1 MRSSRVFVAAAVFA
15 LTAWLSACGGGGK
28 KAAPANQVPTS
39 NAGLDQSAFKSATVT
54 LDGSASTDPDGNALA
69 YRWTQTAGAAVSLSS
84 GTTSRPTF
92 TAPAASGVL
101 TFSLVVNDG
110 HADSIADTIQ
120 VSVANR
126 APSASA
132 GADAAAD
139 AGTLFTLDGL
149 GSTDA
154 DHDTLTYT
162 WTQLAGPAVTLTTVA
177 PGRAR
182 FTAPSQIAHLE
193 FGLVANDGEAASAQD
208 IVAIDVHVSFPN
220 QPPVAYV
227 YGDFTAPKRGV
238 VTLAGGGYDPDG
250 SPVSFLW
257 RQVSGPTI
265 TLADAGTPNASF
277 TAPGQPAT
285 LVFELVASDGQSVSE
300 PQRMT
305 VTVQNFAPAI
315 YLALGPDAP
324 RTLVDLVVDAD
335 IADGDNDPLT
345 VTYAWTRNGTVV
357 PAVTGKVFPASETT
371 RGDVIAVT
379 VTANDGTDS
388 TSVDAST
395 TIEDSPPTLAANAP
409 ADVNFGDTVSFQ
421 VTASGDDDGDPLG
434 NFIVTLGPAGF
445 DVSGAGAV
453 TWQARLPMFDDYV
466 DIAWSVGVEDAPTA
480 IVNGTIRVH
489 HAARQMPFMRNGGT
503 VPQNREQMLVTDLD
517 ADGVDEILVTDG
529 RSLSTSHK
537 VGAGFEQDW
546 AYPFNLSGQQ
556 NGISAIAAGNV
567 AGDAK
572 QEIFVATEGRIR
584 ELDGV
589 TRKVV
594 HEYAN
599 EQIVSCYAL
608 RVVDLEGDGPKEVVC
623 LAGSDPYYY
632 SSGATMLVVLNAAD
646 LSLKAIINQT
656 GLGISMAVG
665 NVDADAA
672 TEIVTAGGY
681 VFDGATRLNEWA
693 YGPQFGTVVD
703 TGDIDGD
710 GVAEIVALNYD
721 FVRVFSAVTRTQR
734 GQVTSGYCCGMQE
747 VRVADIGG
755 DARREV
761 IIGDSQWG
769 NISAFRYNAGTQVFD
784 PLFTLSSQDYGISG
798 IAVGNLD
805 ADTAVEIVWG
815 TGVASSGPDK
825 LIVAE
830 VATPTSLMVEWN
842 SGDVGQFY
850 GPISGGHLARTA
862 AGTRRLMFA
871 ASSNV
876 GFSSGMRLF
885 ALDPLN
891 AATTHSSLIGTNYTG
906 ASGIDVGD
914 TDGDNI
920 DEVFVASADGYA
932 PFYTTYDFASD
943 TRKWSSPN
951 GYSSAVGIAQA
962 DVSGDGH
969 VDFAVMGADSRV
981 TVFNVAQSNIVWQS
995 PLLNENNGYGGVD
1008 VALADL
1014 DHDGLFEVIALTS
1027 GKLYVFGRSSVATT
1041 FTQRAAVA
1049 IQNASQLLAADVD
1062 GDGEIEIFVVT
1073 NVGYYGS
1080 ASGLSVFDGSLQL
1093 KHFATLQARVSNIA
1107 VEPSAQ
1113 PRKNLLVS
1121 TGTPPSGYYATSASE
1136 IWAID
1141 PISGT
1146 GIWRSPQLPGEF
1158 SRSSLHAV
1166 DVDLDGQYELSF
1178 GTSIGAF
1185 VTR

>member
-1 MRSSRVFVAAAVFA
+1 MYSSKVFIAVAVMA
-15 LTAWLSACGGGGK
+15 LSACLSACGGGGK
-28 KAAPANQVPTS
+28 KAAPPNQVPTS
-39 NAGLDQSAFKSATVT
+39 NAGADQSAFKSAAIT
-54 LDGSASTDPDGNALA
+54 LDGSASTDPDGNTLA

-92 TAPAASGVL
+92 TAPAASGTL

-110 HADSIADTIQ
+110 HADSSADTVQIT
-120 VSVANR
+120 VANR
-126 APSASA
+126 TPAASA
-132 GADAAAD
+132 GADAAVD

-154 DHDTLTYT
+154 DHDSLTYS
-162 WTQLAGPAVTLTTVA
+162 WTQLSGPAVTLTTVA

-208 IVAIDVHVSFPN
+208 VVAIDVHANFPN

-227 YGDFTAPKRGV
+227 YGDFTVAKRGAA
-238 VTLAGGGYDPDG
+238 TLFGGGYDPDG

-257 RQVSGPTI
+257 RQVSGPTV
-265 TLADAGTPNASF
+265 TLTDAGTPNAGF
-277 TAPGQPAT
+277 TAPEQPAT
-285 LVFELVASDGQSVSE
+285 LEFELVTSDGQSVSE
-300 PQRMT
+300 PQRLT
-305 VTVQNFAPAI
+305 VTVQNFAPEI
-315 YLALGPDAP
+315 YLALGPNAP
-324 RTLVDLVVDAD
+324 RTLVDLFVDAD
-335 IADGDNDPLT
+335 IVDGDNDPLT
-345 VTYAWTRNGTVV
+345 VTYAWTRNGTAV

-371 RGDVIAVT
+371 RGDVIAVI
-379 VTANDGTDS
+379 VTANDGTVS

-409 ADVNFGDTVSFQ
+409 TDVNFGDNVSFQ

-434 NFIVTLGPAGF
+434 NYIVTLGPAGF
-445 DVSGAGAV
+445 DVSGGGAV
-453 TWQARLPMFDDYV
+453 AWQARLPMFDDFV
-466 DIAWSVGVEDAPTA
+466 DVAWSVGVEDAPSA
-480 IVNGTIRVH
+480 IVSGTIRVH
-489 HAARQMPFMRNGGT
+489 HAARQLPFMRNGGT
-503 VPQNREQMLVTDLD
+503 VAQNREQMVVADLD
-517 ADGVDEILVTDG
+517 ADGVDEILITDG
-529 RSLSTSHK
+529 RSLSTSRK
-537 VGAGFEQDW
+537 VGSGFEQDW
-546 AYPFNLSGQQ
+546 AYPFNLSGEQ

-567 AGDAK
+567 GGDAK
-572 QEIFVATEGRIR
+572 QEIFVATEGTIR
-584 ELDGV
+584 ELDGAS
-589 TRKVV
+589 RKVT
-594 HEYAN
+594 HEYTN
-599 EQIVSCYAL
+599 EQVINCYAL

-623 LAGSDPYYY
+623 LAGADPYYY

-646 LSLKAIINQT
+646 LTLKAIINQT
-656 GLGISMAVG
+656 GLGTSMAVG

-693 YGPQFGTVVD
+693 YGPQFGTVVEA
-703 TGDIDGD
+703 GDVDGD

-734 GQVTSGYCCGMQE
+734 GQVASGYCCGMQD
-747 VRVADIGG
+747 VRVAEIGG
-755 DARREV
+755 DARRDV

-784 PLFTLSSQDYGISG
+784 PVFTLSSQDYGVSG
-798 IAVGNLD
+798 IAIGNVD
-805 ADTAVEIVWG
+805 ADAAVEIVWG
-815 TGVASSGPDK
+815 TGVGSSGPDK

-830 VATPTSLMVEWN
+830 VATPSSLVVEWN

-850 GPISGGHLARTA
+850 GPFQGGRLARTA
-862 AGTRRLMFA
+862 AGARRLMFA
-871 ASSNV
+871 SSSNF

-885 ALDPLN
+885 ALDPLS
-891 AATTHSSLIGTNYTG
+891 AATTHSSLIGSNYTG

-920 DEVFVASADGYA
+920 DEVFLSSADGYS
-932 PFYTTYDFASD
+932 PFYAAYDYASD
-943 TRKWSSPN
+943 TRKWTSPG
-951 GYSSAVGIAQA
+951 GYSSAMGIADA
-962 DVSGDGH
+962 DVSGDGV
-969 VDFAVMGADSRV
+969 VDFAVMGADARV
-981 TVFNVAQSNIVWQS
+981 TIFNVAQSNIVWQS
-995 PLLNENNGYGGVD
+995 PQLNENNGYGGAD
-1008 VALADL
+1008 IALADL
-1014 DHDGLFEVIALTS
+1014 DHDGVVEVIALTS

-1049 IQNASQLLAADVD
+1049 IQNASEVLAADVD

-1073 NVGYYGS
+1073 NVGYYGPTS
-1080 ASGLSVFDGSLQL
+1080 ELRVFDASLQQT
-1093 KHFATLQARVSNIA
+1093 HFATLTARVSNIA
-1107 VEPSAQ
+1107 IEPSVLV
-1113 PRKNLLVS
+1113 RKNLLVA
-1121 TGTPPSGYYATSASE
+1121 TGTPGSSYYATSASE

-1141 PISGT
+1141 PFSGT
-1146 GIWRSPQLPGEF
+1146 GVWRSPQLPGEF
-1158 SRSSLHAV
+1158 SRNSLHAV